1 MTSPAGAAPNQG
13 SPARDT
19 PAAGAPATGSPTF
32 WDAAQIRRVSHQV
45 ADLVADYLTRLPG
58 GPAYQPPPRGLVEAM
73 RAAEWAEQGEP
84 AAEVLAEFTT
94 HVAPYPFGNGHPGFA
109 AWVNSPPHPL
119 GVLAEALAA
128 AMDPSV
134 AGGNH
139 AAVHLEHQVIRWFA
153 GLLGWPGGYCGQL
166 VSGGSA
172 ATLTALAVARHRVAA
187 RAGTDDR
194 RDGLAGLAGRL
205 VLYTGTESHSCVT
218 KAAEVLGLGSAS
230 IRVVPSDPDH
240 QMRPDELERLVLA
253 DQAAGKL
260 AVAVVATAGTANTGA
275 IDPLGE
281 IAGVCA
287 QYGIWLHVD
296 GAYGAPAIL
305 LLDRYQT
312 VRDGL
317 ARADSLAVDAHKWLY
332 APVDAGLVL
341 LRDGAAAR
349 DTFSL
354 VPAYLRTDGDEDED
368 GPGGPVWFSE
378 YGLEQTRP
386 FRALKVWMQL
396 RHLGRDGYRRLIA
409 ADLATAGELR
419 RAIEAS
425 SDFELLASGLS
436 VVCFRHR
443 PARMDPA
450 RLDSAGLDRA
460 ALDEAGL
467 DRAALDEAGL
477 DRHNRAVLRAVQ
489 LGGRAFLAGTT
500 VDGAF
505 ALRACIVNPGLT
517 TARVPGLL
525 RDIRDRAAELPT
537 AG

>member
-1 MTSPAGAAPNQG
+1 MTSAAEGAPNQG
-13 SPARDT
+13 T
-19 PAAGAPATGSPTF
+19 PATASPTF

-45 ADLVADYLTRLPG
+45 ADLVADYLTLLPD

-84 AAEVLAEFTT
+84 ADAVLAEFTA
-94 HVAPYPFGNGHPGFA
+94 HIAPYPFGNGHPGFA
-109 AWVNSPPHPL
+109 AWVNSTPASARGPGRGARGRDGSQRGGRQPRRRAPGAPGHPVVRWPARL
-119 GVLAEALAA
+119 GRRLLR
-128 AMDPSV
+128 P
-134 AGGNH
+134 AG
-139 AAVHLEHQVIRWFA
+139 QR
-153 GLLGWPGGYCGQL
+153 GLGRD
-166 VSGGSA
+166 
-172 ATLTALAVARHRVAA
+172 TH
-187 RAGTDDR
+187 RAGRGPAPGRGAGRRPNDR

-230 IRVVPSDPDH
+230 IQVVPSDPDH
-240 QMRPDELERLVLA
+240 RMRPDELERLVLA
-253 DQAAGKL
+253 GQAAGKL
-260 AVAVVATAGTANTGA
+260 AVAVVATAGTTNTGA

-287 QYGIWLHVD
+287 RYGVWLHVD
-296 GAYGAPAIL
+296 GAYGAPPIL

-354 VPAYLRTDGDEDED
+354 VPAYLRTDGDED

-443 PARMDPA
+443 PAGMDPA
-450 RLDSAGLDRA
+450 RLDSPGRGPGGSGPGGSGPGLAGLDRA
-460 ALDEAGL
+460 A
-467 DRAALDEAGL
+467 ALDQ
-477 DRHNRAVLRAVQ
+477 HNQAVLKAVQ
-489 LGGRAFLAGTT
+489 LGGRTFLAGTS

-517 TARVPGLL
+517 AARVPGLL
-525 RDIRDRAAELPT
+525 RDIRDRAAELLG

>member
-13 SPARDT
+13 T
-19 PAAGAPATGSPTF
+19 PAPNTSPTF
-32 WDAAQIRRVSHQV
+32 WDVAQIRRVSHQV
-45 ADLVADYLTRLPG
+45 ADLVADYLTRLPD
-58 GPAYQPPPRGLVEAM
+58 GPAYQPPPPGLVEAM
-73 RAAEWAEQGEP
+73 RAAEWAEQGDP
-84 AAEVLAEFTT
+84 ADAVLADFTA

-172 ATLTALAVARHRVAA
+172 ATLIALAVARRRVAA

-205 VLYTGTESHSCVT
+205 VLYAGTESHSCVT

-240 QMRPDELERLVLA
+240 RMRPDELERLVLA
-253 DQAAGKL
+253 DQAARKL
-260 AVAVVATAGTANTGA
+260 VVAVVATAGTTNTGA
-275 IDPLGE
+275 IDPLSE

-287 QYGIWLHVD
+287 RYGLWLHVD
-296 GAYGAPAIL
+296 GAYGAPPIL
-305 LLDRYQT
+305 LLDRYET

-354 VPAYLRTDGDEDED
+354 VPAYLRTDGDED

-409 ADLATAGELR
+409 ADLAAAGELR

-443 PARMDPA
+443 PAGLDPA
-450 RLDSAGLDRA
+450 RLNSAGPDGAGLDRA
-460 ALDEAGL
+460 DL
-467 DRAALDEAGL
+467 DRADL
-477 DRHNRAVLRAVQ
+477 DRHNQAILKAVQ
-489 LGGRAFLAGTT
+489 LGGRAFLGGTT

-517 TARVPGLL
+517 AARVPGLL
-525 RDIRDRAAELPT
+525 RDIRDRAAELLS

>member
-1 MTSPAGAAPNQG
+1 MTSAAGAAPNQG
-13 SPARDT
+13 T
-19 PAAGAPATGSPTF
+19 PATAPPTF

-45 ADLVADYLTRLPG
+45 ADLVADYLTLLPG

-84 AAEVLAEFTT
+84 AEAVLAEFTA
-94 HVAPYPFGNGHPGFA
+94 HIAPYPFGNGHPGFA

-153 GLLGWPGGYCGQL
+153 GLLGWPGGYSGQL

-187 RAGTDDR
+187 RAGVDDR

-230 IRVVPSDPDH
+230 IQVVPSDPDH
-240 QMRPDELERLVLA
+240 RMRPDELERLVLA
-253 DQAAGKL
+253 GQAAGKL
-260 AVAVVATAGTANTGA
+260 AVAVVATAGTTNTGA

-287 QYGIWLHVD
+287 RHELWLHVD
-296 GAYGAPAIL
+296 GAYGAPPIL

-341 LRDGAAAR
+341 LRDGPAAR

-354 VPAYLRTDGDEDED
+354 VPAYLRTDGDED

-443 PARMDPA
+443 PAGMDPA
-450 RLDSAGLDRA
+450 RLDSAGLGGS
-460 ALDEAGL
+460 GL
-467 DRAALDEAGL
+467 D
-477 DRHNRAVLRAVQ
+477 Q
-489 LGGRAFLAGTT
+489 LLWTSTT
-500 VDGAF
+500 GP
-505 ALRACIVNPGLT
+505 C
-517 TARVPGLL
+517 
-525 RDIRDRAAELPT
+525 
-537 AG
+537 

>member
-1 MTSPAGAAPNQG
+1 
-13 SPARDT
+13 
-19 PAAGAPATGSPTF
+19 
-32 WDAAQIRRVSHQV
+32 
-45 ADLVADYLTRLPG
+45 
-58 GPAYQPPPRGLVEAM
+58 
-73 RAAEWAEQGEP
+73 
-84 AAEVLAEFTT
+84 
-94 HVAPYPFGNGHPGFA
+94 
-109 AWVNSPPHPL
+109 
-119 GVLAEALAA
+119 
-128 AMDPSV
+128 
-134 AGGNH
+134 
-139 AAVHLEHQVIRWFA
+139 
-153 GLLGWPGGYCGQL
+153 
-166 VSGGSA
+166 
-172 ATLTALAVARHRVAA
+172 
-187 RAGTDDR
+187 
-194 RDGLAGLAGRL
+194 
-205 VLYTGTESHSCVT
+205 
-218 KAAEVLGLGSAS
+218 
-230 IRVVPSDPDH
+230 
-240 QMRPDELERLVLA
+240 MRPDELERLVLA

-354 VPAYLRTDGDEDED
+354 VPAYLRTDGDED

-409 ADLATAGELR
+409 ADLATARELR
-419 RAIEAS
+419 LAIEAS
-425 SDFELLASGLS
+425 ADFELLASGLS

-443 PARMDPA
+443 PAGMDPA
-450 RLDSAGLDRA
+450 RLASAGLDG
-460 ALDEAGL
+460 AGL
-467 DRAALDEAGL
+467 DGAGL
-477 DRHNRAVLRAVQ
+477 DRHNRAVLKSVQ

-500 VDGAF
+500 VNGAF

-517 TARVPGLL
+517 AARVPGLL
-525 RDIRDRAAELPT
+525 RDIRDRAAELLS
-537 AG
+537 AS